1 MRACV
6 SSIMYTC
13 GWLDLRSENF
23 KKSSTAVKVTG
34 WAPVQVHWCVLSDWD
49 ILTVLI
55 RST

>member
-1 MRACV
+1 
-6 SSIMYTC
+6 MYTC